1 MYITQL
7 VFCTLMIFPV
17 IGLAE
22 TAYIAD
28 KLMVGLHQDKTVDSA
43 IIKVLPTGTPLEV
56 LARGGELTQV
66 KDPDGV
72 SGWIDN
78 NYLINTPPAQTQ
90 LQQVQEKADKLEAEL
105 KNAKLKLAGLETGQ
119 APSGPED
126 MDKLAAALK
135 ENEELKQLFKSE
147 RLKVGELQANITE
160 LRNNLSQSND
170 NTAMQEK
177 LKQLTEEKAALE
189 KQLDDLRTTEPPAEP
204 PADSG
209 VSIGQGNLDFD
220 WRSILIAFV
229 ITLVIGFIAGIYT
242 LDILNRR
249 RHGGFRI

>member
-1 MYITQL
+1 MMEKTYIKQL
-7 VFCTLMIFPV
+7 ILWTLLVVPV
-17 IGLAE
+17 IGLSE

-56 LARGGELTQV
+56 LSRGNELTQV

-72 SGWIDN
+72 SGWVDN

-90 LQQVQEKADKLEAEL
+90 LQQAQEKADKLEAEL
-105 KNAKLKLAGLETGQ
+105 KNAKLKLAGLETGE
-119 APSGPED
+119 APPTPGDVE
-126 MDKLAAALK
+126 KLAAALK

-170 NTAMQEK
+170 NTATQEK
-177 LKQLTEEKAALE
+177 LKQLTEEKAVLE
-189 KQLDDLRTTEPPAEP
+189 KQLDDLRTTEPS
-204 PADSG
+204 ADSDI
-209 VSIGQGNLDFD
+209 SITQGNLN
-220 WRSILIAFV
+220 WRSILIAFA
-229 ITLVIGFIAGIYT
+229 ITLTIGFIVGLYV
-242 LDILNRR
+242 LDVLNRR